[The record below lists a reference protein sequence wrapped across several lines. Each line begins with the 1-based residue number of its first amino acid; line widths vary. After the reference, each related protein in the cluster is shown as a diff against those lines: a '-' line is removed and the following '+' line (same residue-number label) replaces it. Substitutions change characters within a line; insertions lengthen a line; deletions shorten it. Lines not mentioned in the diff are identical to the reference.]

1 MAESETSWMMAA
13 EVTISPH
20 LRVKQKEEQRVEEAD
35 RQSLLLRVY
44 LEVTYCL
51 GMDALEWFI
60 WTRQAELELN
70 FAAIKA
76 GISKD

>member
-1 MAESETSWMMAA
+1 MAESETSWMRAA

-20 LRVKQKEEQRVEEAD
+20 LKVKQKEEQREEEAD

-51 GMDALEWFI
+51 GMDALE
-60 WTRQAELELN
+60 
-70 FAAIKA
+70 
-76 GISKD
+76 